1 MVLIASALCWRSCLT
16 EAATIP
22 CCVRTQG
29 MPVADLLALLA
40 PNGGACYQPPGGPP
54 PPVSLALLASF
65 G

>member
-1 MVLIASALCWRSCLT
+1 MVLIASALCLRSCLT

-40 PNGGACYQPPGGPP
+40 PNGGACYQPPP
-54 PPVSLALLASF
+54 PPVSLALLASLC
-65 G
+65 